1 MEKMIIEFDPVTEE
15 YTIVDGDHNLY
26 SGLEL
31 IKIGA
36 DIVQEYVTCK
46 KTDGTFADALMNIV
60 LDLGGYYHV

>member
-1 MEKMIIEFDPVTEE
+1 MEKMVIEFDPVTEE

-46 KTDGTFADALMNIV
+46 KTDGCIDEYCIRFRRILS
-60 LDLGGYYHV
+60 